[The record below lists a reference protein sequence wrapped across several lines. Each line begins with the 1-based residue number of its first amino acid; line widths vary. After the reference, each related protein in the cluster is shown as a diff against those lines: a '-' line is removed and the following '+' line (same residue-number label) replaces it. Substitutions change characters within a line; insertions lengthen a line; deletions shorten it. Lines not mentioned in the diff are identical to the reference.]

1 MRLVEFSQKQ
11 ITYTT
16 ENQMT
21 ADRLVLAHLEVV
33 QPQFPLA
40 VLEHPFDLP
49 AGEGHQ
55 EQRFHRRVLGRV
67 A

>member
-1 MRLVEFSQKQ
+1 MRLVEFSEKQ
-11 ITYTT
+11 ITHTT

-21 ADRLVLAHLEVV
+21 ADRLILAHLEVV

-49 AGEGHQ
+49 TGEGHQ
-55 EQRFHRRVLGRV
+55 
-67 A
+67 